1 MNINNSVS
9 FFKISLYS
17 HYQTSNE
24 NKHNEKIN
32 NSNESLKS
40 LSAECA
46 NLTADFHTLING
58 AK

>member
-9 FFKISLYS
+9 FFKISLYN
-17 HYQTSNE
+17 HYQTSNV

>member
-1 MNINNSVS
+1 MNNNNRVS
-9 FFKISLYS
+9 FFKISPFN
-17 HYQTSNE
+17 HYQTSNV

-32 NSNESLKS
+32 NSNASLKS
-40 LSAECA
+40 LIAECA